1 MKNVLD
7 FPPDK
12 SKRLPL
18 NIKDVDTIAFLTV
31 DDRKLYIS
39 DRNAIIKIMRL
50 IVQDKIA
57 IIEEKT

>member
-12 SKRLPL
+12 CKRLPL

-39 DRNAIIKIMRL
+39 DRNTIIKIMRL
-50 IVQDKIA
+50 IVQDKIT
-57 IIEEKT
+57 IIEETK

>member
-39 DRNAIIKIMRL
+39 DRNTIIKIMRL
-50 IVQDKIA
+50 IVQDKIT
-57 IIEEKT
+57 IIEETK